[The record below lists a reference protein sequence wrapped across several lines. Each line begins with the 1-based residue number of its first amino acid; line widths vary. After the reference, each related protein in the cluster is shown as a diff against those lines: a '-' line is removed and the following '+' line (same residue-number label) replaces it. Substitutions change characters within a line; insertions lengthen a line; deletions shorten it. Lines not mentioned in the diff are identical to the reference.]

1 MQINQIEKFD
11 RKIRAERNVFVV
23 KNNEIKHVGVVGSGA
38 MGSQI
43 AMVSALAG
51 YPVTLQ
57 DIEQESLDKAK
68 TFLTLQMDRRVE
80 KERYTREEVD
90 QAFERLTF
98 TTNIEE
104 LSKANMIIEAI
115 VEKLEAKRDL
125 FSELDKIVTDD
136 TILATNS
143 STIVSSKIADV
154 VSNPGNV
161 CNIHFFN
168 PVLVMDMVEVVKGP
182 HTSDETAEVSMA
194 FVKSIRKTPVLLKK
208 EISGFIANRIL
219 GKLMDEAVFLYE
231 NGYATHEEIDL
242 VCKKALN
249 HPIGPF
255 ELMDLTGIDVNYFVR
270 MQRYSESG
278 DKKDKPAR
286 IVAEKVGKGELGK
299 KTGKGFYEYDE
310 NGTKV
315 EVKK

>member
-1 MQINQIEKFD
+1 MGNN
-11 RKIRAERNVFVV
+11 KIKYVA
-23 KNNEIKHVGVVGSGA
+23 VVGSGA

-57 DIEQESLDKAK
+57 DINPESLEKAQG
-68 TFLTLQMDRRVE
+68 FLKGQMNKRVE
-80 KERYTREEVD
+80 KGRYTQEEVD
-90 QAFERLTF
+90 AAFGRLSF
-98 TTNIEE
+98 TANIED
-104 LSKANMIIEAI
+104 LSDADLVIEAI
-115 VEKLEAKRDL
+115 VEKIDAKREL
-125 FSELDKIVTDD
+125 FSALDKIVADG

-154 VSNPGNV
+154 VSQPENV

-182 HTSDETAEVSMA
+182 HTSDETAEKSMS
-194 FVKSIRKTPVLLKK
+194 FVKSIKKTPVLLQK

-255 ELMDLTGIDVNYFVR
+255 ALMDLTGIDVNYFVR
-270 MQRYSESG
+270 MQRYNESG
-278 DKKDKPAR
+278 DEKDKPAR
-286 IVAEKVGKGELGK
+286 IVADKVEKGELGK

-310 NGTKV
+310 KGSRV
-315 EVKK
+315 EVMS

>member
-1 MQINQIEKFD
+1 ME
-11 RKIRAERNVFVV
+11 
-23 KNNEIKHVGVVGSGA
+23 NNKIKHVAVVGSGA

-57 DIEQESLDKAK
+57 DINPESLEKAQDVLK
-68 TFLTLQMDRRVE
+68 EQMDKRVA
-80 KERYTREEVD
+80 KGRYTQEEVD
-90 QAFERLTF
+90 IAFGRLSF
-98 TTNIEE
+98 T
-104 LSKANMIIEAI
+104 ANMEDLSDADLVIEAI
-115 VEKLEAKRDL
+115 VEKLDAKREL
-125 FSELDKIVTDD
+125 FSALDKIVADG

-154 VSNPGNV
+154 VSRPQNV

-168 PVLVMDMVEVVKGP
+168 PVLVMEMVEVVKGP
-182 HTSDETAEVSMA
+182 HTSDETAEKIMS
-194 FVKSIRKTPVLLKK
+194 FVKSINKTPVLLQK

-255 ELMDLTGIDVNYFVR
+255 ALMDLTGIDVNYFVR
-270 MQRYSESG
+270 MQRYNESG
-278 DKKDKPAR
+278 DEKDRPAR
-286 IVAEKVGKGELGK
+286 IVADKVEKGELGK

-310 NGTKV
+310 KGNRV
-315 EVKK
+315 EVMS